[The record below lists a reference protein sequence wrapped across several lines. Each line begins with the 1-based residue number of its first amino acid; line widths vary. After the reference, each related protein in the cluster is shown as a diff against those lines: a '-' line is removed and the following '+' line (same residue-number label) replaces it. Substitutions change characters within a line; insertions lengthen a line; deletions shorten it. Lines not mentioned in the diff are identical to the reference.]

1 MDEVGNISGNVSIEF
16 PFASVLGVQGYT
28 AMVTV
33 LLVLL
38 VPPQLFLSIITIVGL
53 FAGKDLTRR

>member
-1 MDEVGNISGNVSIEF
+1 MVEVGNISENVTNTTEL

-38 VPPQLFLSIITIVGL
+38 V
-53 FAGKDLTRR
+53 LTNTYVNTYRSCLHECSY

>member
-1 MDEVGNISGNVSIEF
+1 MAEIGNISGNVTVTEL

-38 VPPQLFLSIITIVGL
+38 VPPQLFIAIILSMP
-53 FAGKDLTRR
+53 

>member
-1 MDEVGNISGNVSIEF
+1 MAEVGNFSGNVTVTKL

-38 VPPQLFLSIITIVGL
+38 VPPQLFLSIITISNIREYL
-53 FAGKDLTRR
+53 LMPD